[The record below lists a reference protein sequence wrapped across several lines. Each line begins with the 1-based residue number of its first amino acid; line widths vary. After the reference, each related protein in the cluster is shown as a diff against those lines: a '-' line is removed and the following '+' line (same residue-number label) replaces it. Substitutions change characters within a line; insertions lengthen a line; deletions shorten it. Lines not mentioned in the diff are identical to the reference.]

1 MDGEP
6 AAQGWPSASQLDFV
20 LFLKGDEWSG
30 RAEPAGV
37 AEFIR
42 TVERPLEP
50 TPPSGAPTQE
60 R

>member
-1 MDGEP
+1 L
-6 AAQGWPSASQLDFV
+6 PSASQLNFV

-30 RAEPAGV
+30 RADLVGV
-37 AEFIR
+37 GEFMR

-50 TPPSGAPTQE
+50 VAPSGAPRYE